1 MGPVSTV
8 ICQLSNHFAALGH
21 EVTLADAHSDEP
33 RPFLRPGI
41 RVVELAEKPH
51 STLARNRRHRIK
63 TIARKWTHNYR
74 FVRELASR
82 LDIAGADIVH
92 THSPEIGFLLQRF
105 HGVRGIYTAHTP
117 LWCLHS
123 CDDLPAR
130 SRKPTL
136 AGRLYS
142 RVHEWVE
149 RDVVRRSS
157 VAVGL
162 GNYFEDA
169 VAAAN
174 IVTIPNGL
182 DFDAWRPLEKAE
194 ARRALGIGAK
204 DFVVLFT
211 GRIAHVKGV
220 DLLVDAIRSLVHS
233 TPNLQAFIVGSLS
246 GSFDTR
252 DHRVNPYAQSV
263 IESSRG
269 LPVKFLGFINN
280 RDVLFR
286 QHLAAADISVVPSR
300 REPQGLVVLESLAMG
315 TPVIGSRTGGIPGM
329 VSTDIGY
336 LFPPGNSAA
345 LADCIRDAYSHPQR
359 LHDRHLA
366 ARARVQANY
375 SWEGVARQYLAAF
388 TRRLAVSA

>member
-1 MGPVSTV
+1 LHIGRILEVGTSGTIGTAHMGPVSTV

-33 RPFLRPGI
+33 RLFLRPDV

-51 STLARNRRHRIK
+51 NTLARSGRSRIK
-63 TIARKWTHNYR
+63 TIARKWSNNYR
-74 FVRELASR
+74 YVRELASR
-82 LDIAGADIVH
+82 LDVAGADIVH
-92 THSPEIGFLLQRF
+92 THSPEIGFLLQRLY
-105 HGVRGIYTAHTP
+105 GMRGIYTAHTP

-123 CDDLPAR
+123 CDEMVAR
-130 SRKPTL
+130 RRKPTL

-162 GNYFEDA
+162 GNYLEDT

-233 TPNLQAFIVGSLS
+233 APNLQAFIVGSLS

-252 DHRVNPYAQSV
+252 DDRVDPYAQSV

-315 TPVIGSRTGGIPGM
+315 TPVIGSQTGGIPDM

-345 LADCIRDAYSHPQR
+345 LAE
-359 LHDRHLA
+359 
-366 ARARVQANY
+366 
-375 SWEGVARQYLAAF
+375 W
-388 TRRLAVSA
+388 TRTATRSASTTDI